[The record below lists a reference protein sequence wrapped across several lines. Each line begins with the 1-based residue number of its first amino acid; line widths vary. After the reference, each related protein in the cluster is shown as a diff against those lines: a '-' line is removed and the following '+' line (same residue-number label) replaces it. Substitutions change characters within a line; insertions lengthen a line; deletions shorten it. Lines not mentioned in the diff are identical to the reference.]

1 MVVLFLGLLTNLF
14 GTTKSLLLVAGGF
27 CFVLLFS
34 SIVCIMQ
41 LLVLFSL
48 YKLAISSLNLSISE
62 LWSQGVFC
70 RVESFLD
77 CLSINLCS
85 YMKDFIAMTSM
96 FSKVTFSS
104 RQRLVSPAVSS
115 LILLLEFRKQE
126 KNATIVIMLVS

>member
-1 MVVLFLGLLTNLF
+1 MIVLFLGLLTNLF

-27 CFVLLFS
+27 CFVLSFS

-41 LLVLFSL
+41 LLVLFLL
-48 YKLAISSLNLSISE
+48 YKLAISSLNLAISE
-62 LWSQGVFC
+62 LWSQGVFG

-115 LILLLEFRKQE
+115 FSSI
-126 KNATIVIMLVS
+126 IGVS